1 MRWIELTVLTTE
13 QGLDAVCGRLDMLGV
28 SEVVI
33 EEDRASIA
41 AFLKENARY
50 WDFAETDELVASE
63 QPAVK
68 AYLEDTQQNR
78 EKLDEIERSFA
89 ALRCM
94 DTRLDLG
101 SLQIIVR
108 TTENEDWENNWR
120 AYYKP
125 MEIGTRLLVRP
136 SWEEADANGRI
147 VLSLDPGMAFGTG
160 SHQTTRMCL
169 QYLEE
174 NVKTGDKLIDLGC
187 GSGILAIAGLLLG
200 ADDAL
205 AVDIDEIA
213 EKIVYENAALNG
225 IGRDRLLVRIGDALT
240 DGAFA
245 DGLCEKRYDVV
256 VMNIV
261 ADVVIAMSSLVPK
274 LIKPDG
280 VFIMSGIIADRLE
293 DVKAGIAK
301 NGFEVLSTRAE
312 GDWRAILARCA
323 R

>member
-1 MRWIELTVLTTE
+1 MKWIELTVLTTE

-41 AFLKENARY
+41 AFLKDTAKY
-50 WDFAETDELVASE
+50 WDFADTDELVAGE

-68 AYLEDTQQNR
+68 AYLEDTPENR
-78 EKLDEIERSFA
+78 EKLDEIQRSFDE
-89 ALRCM
+89 LRSM
-94 DTRLDLG
+94 DTGLDLG

-125 MEIGTRLLVRP
+125 MEIGERLLVRP
-136 SWEEADANGRI
+136 SWEEAEAKGRI

-174 NVKTGDKLIDLGC
+174 NVKDGDELIDLGC
-187 GSGILAIAGLLLG
+187 GSGILSIAGLLLG
-200 ADDAL
+200 AKNAL
-205 AVDIDEIA
+205 AVDIDDIA

-225 IGRDRLLVRIGDALT
+225 IGRDRLAVRIGDALT
-240 DGAFA
+240 DGEFA
-245 DGLCEKRYDVV
+245 QGLCDRRYSVV

-261 ADVVIAMSSLVPK
+261 ADVVIAMSRLVPR
-274 LIKPDG
+274 LIEPDG

-293 DVKAGIAK
+293 DVKAGVSK
-301 NGFEVLSTRAE
+301 NGFEVLSCRAE
-312 GDWRAILARCA
+312 GDWRALVARPV